1 MSIVECELA
10 QILLTESATAPQI
23 IVLREKNGARAFP
36 IHIGFFEALAINRHI
51 HGEEMIR
58 PMTHDLLV
66 SVVEHMGGRLVR
78 IVVND
83 LIEDREGAGTFHGR
97 LVVARDGEEIEI
109 DTRPSDAVALAVRT
123 GCDIY
128 VAEHVLEMVTGEGT

>member
-1 MSIVECELA
+1 MQLVECELA
-10 QILLTESATAPQI
+10 QVLLTESATAPQI
-23 IVLREKNGARAFP
+23 IVLREKEGPRAFP
-36 IHIGFFEALAINRHI
+36 IHIGFFEALSINRHI

-66 SVVEHMGGRLVR
+66 GVIEQMGGRLDR

-83 LIEDREGAGTFHGR
+83 LVEDRDGAGTFYGL
-97 LVVARDGEEIEI
+97 LVIDRAGETVEV

-123 GCDIY
+123 GCRIF
-128 VAEHVLEMVTGEGT
+128 VAEHVLQSVAGGEE